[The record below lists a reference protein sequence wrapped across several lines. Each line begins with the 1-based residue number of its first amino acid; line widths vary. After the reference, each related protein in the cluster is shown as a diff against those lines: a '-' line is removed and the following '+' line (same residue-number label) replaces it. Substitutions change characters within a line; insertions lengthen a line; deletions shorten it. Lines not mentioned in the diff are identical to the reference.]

1 VSFVL
6 CIVDDFYFST
16 INFLK
21 LLLKLHVNIDYIF
34 YFILYSISM
43 VLRAYVF
50 PQSVRSRVYLDVSV
64 RAVGSNCLKYIDRPI
79 KLI

>member
-1 VSFVL
+1 
-6 CIVDDFYFST
+6 
-16 INFLK
+16 
-21 LLLKLHVNIDYIF
+21 
-34 YFILYSISM
+34 M